1 MVNIRV
7 IYRYI
12 QQHKNGASTRIN
24 FKLNLYLLI
33 NSLNINCVASVVSQL
48 LIAV

>member
-12 QQHKNGASTRIN
+12 QQHKNGASTQTHSKR
-24 FKLNLYLLI
+24 NLILLI
-33 NSLNINCVASVVSQL
+33 NDLTIQCIASVVSQL
-48 LIAV
+48 LVAD